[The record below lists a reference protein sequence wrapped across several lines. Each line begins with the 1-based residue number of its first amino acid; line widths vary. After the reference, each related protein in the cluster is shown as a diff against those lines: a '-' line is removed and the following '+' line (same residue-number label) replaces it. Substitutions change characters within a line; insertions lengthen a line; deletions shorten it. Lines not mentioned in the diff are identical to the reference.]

1 MTGISL
7 GLAVE
12 LVVGVL
18 LIATIAYCFILDR
31 RLRALRDGE
40 SALRQIVLSL
50 ERATSRAQG
59 AISDLRASAD
69 VTSQELARD
78 LKRARALADE
88 LALMVEA
95 GDHIADR
102 LGALAGSDDSRQ
114 PRPAAAGRPARA
126 GDGEDTE
133 GAEAGS
139 ETGLAAALRSIR

>member
-1 MTGISL
+1 MTGLSL
-7 GLAVE
+7 SLAVE
-12 LVVGVL
+12 MAVGVL
-18 LIATIAYCFILDR
+18 LVATIAYCFVLDR

-40 SALRQIVLSL
+40 SALRQIVISL

-69 VTSQELARD
+69 ATSQDLARD

-102 LGALAGSDDSRQ
+102 LGALAGVGETART
-114 PRPAAAGRPARA
+114 AAPHKPD
-126 GDGEDTE
+126 GDGEP
-133 GAEAGS
+133 EA
-139 ETGLAAALRSIR
+139 ETGLAAALRSVR